1 MSLVL
6 THTKKICPFCR
17 KKIRLGNCPIV
28 ATNVRSGYD
37 TYDPD
42 PDAFA
47 AVPEPRPYTGARV
60 LGLAGEYPVVAAPPL
75 DPERNA
81 PAGHREPGL
90 RPWLART
97 GRRAVPR
104 FVWRTLPRPL
114 EPVTARAST
123 QDVPARSC
131 YRCGQ
136 PLPPA
141 LDTRR
146 IVTVAVVGST
156 TAGKT
161 HYLTSLLLQ
170 AARDQELSD
179 AGFEEFALD
188 EDSERRYQD
197 DYYGPVFQQRKQ
209 MEPTNP
215 GEGPVRLRPLVCEV
229 TFEGADPV
237 ALLFHDIPGEVLLD
251 RQQRAA
257 EADFVGLADG
267 MIFLVDPEQ
276 LDRADWRRGERSG
289 LETAQT
295 HPQAGLLRACLGDM
309 ARNGRTQTP
318 VAVTISK
325 SDLLSGL
332 LPRTEFGFSRP
343 APTDDP
349 VKWDTDLAETGQDV
363 VRALRLLNARDL
375 LATARSLDP
384 GRLSFHAVAAI
395 GSTPVNEKIVT
406 LEPLRCLDPLWVLLR
421 RIPGIIPGTDR

>member
-1 MSLVL
+1 
-6 THTKKICPFCR
+6 
-17 KKIRLGNCPIV
+17 
-28 ATNVRSGYD
+28 
-37 TYDPD
+37 
-42 PDAFA
+42 
-47 AVPEPRPYTGARV
+47 
-60 LGLAGEYPVVAAPPL
+60 
-75 DPERNA
+75 
-81 PAGHREPGL
+81 
-90 RPWLART
+90 
-97 GRRAVPR
+97 
-104 FVWRTLPRPL
+104 
-114 EPVTARAST
+114 VTARAST

-170 AARDQELSD
+170 AARDQELSEV
-179 AGFEEFALD
+179 GFEEFALD

-309 ARNGRTQTP
+309 ARNRRTQTP

-332 LPRTEFGFSRP
+332 LPDAAFGFNRP

-349 VKWDTDLAETGQDV
+349 VKWDTDLAETGKDV
-363 VRALRLLNARDL
+363 IRALQLLNARDL

-384 GRLSFHAVAAI
+384 DRLSFHAVAAI
-395 GSTPVNEKIVT
+395 GSTPVNEKILT

-421 RIPGIIPGTDR
+421 RIPGVIPGTDR